1 MAHTLENIDGA
12 GSAVPVRVLGSFV
25 PMSVVKVNISG
36 TTTSE
41 TITLAQY
48 GRIFAVIPTVYSSGN
63 NIATTDIDVVISGN
77 TITLSD
83 GSTFNL
89 DAAGQSIYLLVFG
102 APKLA

>member
-1 MAHTLENIDGA
+1 MAFTITNLD
-12 GSAVPVRVLGSFV
+12 GSASTIPVRVIGSFSPFTMIQV
-25 PMSVVKVNISG
+25 SISG

-48 GRIFAVIPTVYSSGN
+48 GKIFAVIPVVYSSGN
-63 NIATTDIDVVISGN
+63 NFANSDIDVVISGN

-102 APKLA
+102 SPKMA